1 MKIGAQALA
10 ANTSVPSATTTT
22 APIRRQ
28 RAAWTDT
35 RLPSAVPTADRTTGL
50 WGKSPAL
57 TGNWRTAFRG
67 RSASGL
73 LGGLED
79 DDRDLPVGLLLVLV
93 VVGPLGRHRLP
104 ELGLLLR
111 RGVAGRDLEPMSL
124 ALELSLGIRLQV
136 QVPGGWGGRTAL
148 GRDHQVVAGVLAVDE
163 RCLPLLP

>member
-93 VVGPLGRHRLP
+93 VVRPVRGHPLP
-104 ELGLLLR
+104 ELRLLLWAR
-111 RGVAGRDLEPMSL
+111 VPGARLEAL
-124 ALELSLGIRLQV
+124 ALHPSS
-136 QVPGGWGGRTAL
+136 RTCEAS
-148 GRDHQVVAGVLAVDE
+148 GPTPA
-163 RCLPLLP
+163 